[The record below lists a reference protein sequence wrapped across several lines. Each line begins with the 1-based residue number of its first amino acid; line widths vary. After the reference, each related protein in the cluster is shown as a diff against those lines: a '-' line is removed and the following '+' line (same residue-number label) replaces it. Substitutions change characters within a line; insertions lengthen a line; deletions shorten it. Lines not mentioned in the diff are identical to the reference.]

1 MNPIILLVICVI
13 LGYLIGSISN
23 AVLVARSHG
32 VDIFSVG
39 SGNPGATNV
48 KRSIGS
54 KPGNLVFF
62 LDLIKGFVVSFW
74 PFIPAIFNL
83 IPTHLDP
90 VILSLTCLA
99 GALLGHSFSIFI
111 KFRGGKGVATAM
123 GGLLAIMAPVV
134 LIAVIVW
141 VIVFYTSRYVSLA
154 SIAFAL
160 ALPIVTAAL
169 FLKEVTLI
177 RSYGLT
183 ELYIAMG
190 ICVLIV
196 VRHYSNIMRLL
207 KGTENKFKKKTPV
220 KKQEA

>member
-1 MNPIILLVICVI
+1 
-13 LGYLIGSISN
+13 
-23 AVLVARSHG
+23 
-32 VDIFSVG
+32 
-39 SGNPGATNV
+39 
-48 KRSIGS
+48 
-54 KPGNLVFF
+54 
-62 LDLIKGFVVSFW
+62 
-74 PFIPAIFNL
+74 
-83 IPTHLDP
+83 
-90 VILSLTCLA
+90 
-99 GALLGHSFSIFI
+99 
-111 KFRGGKGVATAM
+111 M